1 MAAPAAR
8 RGSGLDLSRTR
19 LDFNIFQSANHVI
32 FESDVA
38 AYVRGDN
45 PLANHR
51 CETEF
56 IERRHFEGRG
66 VGYGVRDR
74 CSDEPDP
81 GDPSKFIH
89 LAELV
94 PFLRQRLGLDHSLT
108 DYELLESLKAIAMP
122 SARQDRWR
130 VAFGS
135 VIGRALSERG
145 TDLNTALNIIL
156 TALPSPRL

>member
-1 MAAPAAR
+1 M
-8 RGSGLDLSRTR
+8 
-19 LDFNIFQSANHVI
+19 FKI
-32 FESDVA
+32 DVA

-45 PLANHR
+45 PLADHR

-56 IERRHFEGRG
+56 IDRRHPEGRG
-66 VGYGVRDR
+66 IGYGVPDR
-74 CSDEPDP
+74 CTDGPNL
-81 GDPSKFIH
+81 GDPSNVMH

-94 PFLRQRLGLDHSLT
+94 PFLRQRLGLDHSLS